1 MTKIKFCGLT
11 RTEDIASVNE
21 LMPEYIGFVFVSRS
35 KRFITQEKAAEL
47 KQNLNP
53 GIKAVGVFEDE
64 ELKAVARLLNSGLI
78 DIAQLHGKEDDTYI
92 TRLRKLSDRSIMKA
106 FRIQSAEDVEKAV
119 KSSADLILLDADAG
133 AGRVFDWSLIRD
145 FDRPYFLAGGLD
157 NRNVTEAIQTFTPY
171 GVDVSSGIETNGKK
185 DKVKMTAFAEAV
197 RKAEKR

>member
-1 MTKIKFCGLT
+1 M
-11 RTEDIASVNE
+11 
-21 LMPEYIGFVFVSRS
+21 
-35 KRFITQEKAAEL
+35 
-47 KQNLNP
+47 
-53 GIKAVGVFEDE
+53 
-64 ELKAVARLLNSGLI
+64 ARLLKSGLI

-92 TRLRKLSDRSIMKA
+92 TRLRNLSDRSIMKA

-157 NRNVTEAIQTFTPY
+157 VRNVTEAIQTFTPY